1 MKNRDRRDISLGM
14 IHKRSL
20 SFFLPLVISAG
31 AALFG
36 CLSSNTDGGTTAN
49 NASATGSAASPVKAA
64 VFLPDE
70 SRTLAVYV
78 VGKIN
83 NEKNSGQTLYTEGMY
98 VPQGAA
104 AYFPTR
110 FSFVGKERKLQFL
123 GDISYRIVAKTELR
137 ADVLVYTVQASGNA
151 KDAGPGYRYTVSF
164 PRSALGPDNAEAIQP
179 ATYALE
185 RGARMSNR
193 QSGTVRLETLSY
205 DEGSAMFKAVTV
217 VVPD

>member
-1 MKNRDRRDISLGM
+1 MKNRDGRDISLGM
-14 IHKRSL
+14 KHKL
-20 SFFLPLVISAG
+20 SPLFLVPLGITAG
-31 AALFG
+31 LLFFG
-36 CLSSNTDGGTTAN
+36 CLSSNTDSGTTADRVG
-49 NASATGSAASPVKAA
+49 SGGSAANPVKAA

-78 VGKIN
+78 VGKMG
-83 NEKNSGQTLYTEGMY
+83 NEKASGQSLYAEGMY
-98 VPQGAA
+98 VPQGTA

-123 GDISYRIVAKTELR
+123 GDISYRIMAKAELR
-137 ADVLVYTVQASGNA
+137 SDVLVYTVQASGSA
-151 KDAGPGYRYTVSF
+151 KESGIGYRYTVSF
-164 PRSALGPDNAEAIQP
+164 PRSALGPENAEAVQP

-193 QSGTVRLETLSY
+193 QSGTVRLESLRF
-205 DEGSAMFKAVTV
+205 DEGSSMFKAVTV